1 MRVLLLGGDGQV
13 GSELRTTLLPLGA
26 VVAVGAPATMTVTTR
41 ASLDLGDLDALRSTI
56 RAARPEL
63 VVCAAA
69 WTDVDGAE
77 ADPDGA
83 MRINRDA
90 VAALG
95 DESRRGRFAVLHF
108 STDFVFDGASGRAY
122 VEDDPP
128 NPLSVYGRSKLA
140 GEQALLETDAPA
152 IVLRTAWV
160 WSLRRKSFVTS
171 ILRLARERPSLR
183 VVDDQIGN
191 PTWARDLAV
200 ASAAVVARA
209 RADAGGDVHAGFT
222 AARGVYH
229 AAGAGAVSRFDFA
242 RAILDADPG
251 KAEHVVTEL
260 LPVSSAAFPL
270 PARRPTHAPLDPT
283 RLRERFS
290 VSLPPWRDALERAF
304 RAPDAPTT
312 RFG

>member
-13 GSELRTTLLPLGA
+13 GSELRTTL
-26 VVAVGAPATMTVTTR
+26 GAPGTLGTPAAMTVTTR

-90 VAALG
+90 VAAIG
-95 DESRRGRFAVLHF
+95 EESRRGRFALLHF
-108 STDFVFDGASGRAY
+108 STDFVFDGASSGRAY

-128 NPLSVYGRSKLA
+128 NPLSVYGRSKLG
-140 GEQALLETDAPA
+140 GERALLETDAPA

-171 ILRLARERPSLR
+171 ILRLARERTSLR

-209 RADAGGDVHAGFT
+209 CADAGGDVHAGFT

-283 RLRERFS
+283 RLRERFA

-304 RAPDAPTT
+304 RAPDAPTP